1 MVLPPAPCPPDE
13 WPRPPAW
20 QRGGHRQTVAA
31 AFWARRTPS
40 ALPAWRRQRW
50 NTPDGDFVDADT
62 LLPPVPQGLVV
73 LFHGLEGSSRS
84 HYAQALAW
92 VALQRGWGVVV
103 PHFRGCS
110 GEPNRAP
117 RAYHSGDHAEI
128 DWMLARAAA
137 LAPALPLWA
146 VGVSLGGN
154 ALLRWLQ
161 EQGAAARARVRAAAA
176 VSAPLDLTAAGAA
189 IDRGLNR
196 WLYARHFLRTM
207 RRKARALARQHPGV
221 LDVRRAVTA
230 RTLRVFDDAFT
241 APLHGFAGVDD
252 YWRRA
257 SSKPHLARIQVPT
270 LVLNA
275 RNDPFVP
282 AASLPH
288 AGEVGPWVRLWQ
300 PRQGGHVGF
309 AQRRHPGDVRGEV
322 WGVWEHVLNWLHA
335 ASAASEP

>member
-50 NTPDGDFVDADT
+50 STPDGDFVDADT

-128 DWMLARAAA
+128 DWMLARGRE
-137 LAPALPLWA
+137 PHQ
-146 VGVSLGGN
+146 
-154 ALLRWLQ
+154 LRT
-161 EQGAAARARVRAAAA
+161 GRACPRRARWRSLVARLRPGLVAGSGSDAGTSTGVRATS
-176 VSAPLDLTAAGAA
+176 VTRSQRWSMSPSSRVAPWWTASTLLPSGSS
-189 IDRGLNR
+189 
-196 WLYARHFLRTM
+196 
-207 RRKARALARQHPGV
+207 RKP
-221 LDVRRAVTA
+221 
-230 RTLRVFDDAFT
+230 
-241 APLHGFAGVDD
+241 P
-252 YWRRA
+252 
-257 SSKPHLARIQVPT
+257 
-270 LVLNA
+270 
-275 RNDPFVP
+275 
-282 AASLPH
+282 
-288 AGEVGPWVRLWQ
+288 
-300 PRQGGHVGF
+300 
-309 AQRRHPGDVRGEV
+309 
-322 WGVWEHVLNWLHA
+322 
-335 ASAASEP
+335 